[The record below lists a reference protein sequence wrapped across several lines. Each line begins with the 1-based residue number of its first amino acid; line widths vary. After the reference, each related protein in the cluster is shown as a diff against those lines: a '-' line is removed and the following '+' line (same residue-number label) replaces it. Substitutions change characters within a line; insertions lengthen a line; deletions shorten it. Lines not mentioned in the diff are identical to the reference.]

1 MQYEIRRTTDEIF
14 MQEKLNLHVTKPIEL
29 ASSSQKM
36 KGTEKLN
43 NIMRKKQA
51 IHTVRY
57 TREKL
62 VSSTG

>member
-1 MQYEIRRTTDEIF
+1 
-14 MQEKLNLHVTKPIEL
+14 
-29 ASSSQKM
+29 M

-62 VSSTG
+62 VSSTGQCYEKKGAGAGEENALDLNMYTQNLKRPNLR